1 MMCVARKKERKKYCI
16 NQNCQ
21 TVPVPIES
29 LGVSCCKERTMH
41 ERKWRPV
48 GNLEGTTT
56 RRRRRRSW
64 VTDMAWPFCYLEA
77 TVLAVENWW
86 YAVAQS
92 KPVCGPN
99 SGFCR
104 LKPSWHGRR
113 RSRRCPAQR
122 WARSIWR
129 VHPLPS
135 TVPPLPPWSAAAE
148 HLSFPPTFLRLH
160 ICVSHLYKRKEA
172 FAQPEKLQNCD
183 HHVTYAYN
191 VGFQHTNETNRV
203 IGFGTPSFIILFK
216 KPRF

>member
-92 KPVCGPN
+92 KPVCCPN

-104 LKPSWHGRR
+104 LDQAIMTWSPTFTPLSCSTVSPIDLESPSPTFYRPSPPALERR
-113 RSRRCPAQR
+113 RRAPLLSSHIPEASHMRLSSLQEEGSFCTAWKAPKLRPSRHVRLQC
-122 WARSIWR
+122 W
-129 VHPLPS
+129 LS
-135 TVPPLPPWSAAAE
+135 THE
-148 HLSFPPTFLRLH
+148 R
-160 ICVSHLYKRKEA
+160 
-172 FAQPEKLQNCD
+172 N
-183 HHVTYAYN
+183 
-191 VGFQHTNETNRV
+191 
-203 IGFGTPSFIILFK
+203 
-216 KPRF
+216 